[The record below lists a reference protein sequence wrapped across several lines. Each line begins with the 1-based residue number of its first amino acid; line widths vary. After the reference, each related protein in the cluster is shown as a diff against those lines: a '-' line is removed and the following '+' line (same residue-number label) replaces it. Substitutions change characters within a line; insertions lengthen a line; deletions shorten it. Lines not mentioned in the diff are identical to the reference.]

1 MDLYEFLTSA
11 RNATILQARVDA
23 LCKGRTMGESLTL
36 SMLYTVLEALENDD
50 GDFAEDVAAINK
62 DRLHHRTLLFHSFS
76 SSSHPSMPS
85 MPPHDHACTKEIV
98 ALEDLRSINRRKR
111 TYCIKLLL
119 TKTRLP
125 EPAKILIST
134 SFLRAPLHAAT
145 RAAPSKF
152 TLTQEFR
159 DGAGSVWTC
168 APYTA
173 EAWRGSF
180 R

>member
-11 RNATILQARVDA
+11 PNATILQARVDA
-23 LCKGRTMGESLTL
+23 LCKGRTIGESLTL

-76 SSSHPSMPS
+76 SSHPPMPSMPS
-85 MPPHDHACTKEIV
+85 HNHACTKEIA
-98 ALEDLRSINRRKR
+98 ALEGLRSINMRKR
-111 TYCIKLLL
+111 TYGLKLLL

-125 EPAKILIST
+125 EPAKILIAT
-134 SFLRAPLHAAT
+134 NFLQAPLHAAT

-152 TLTQEFR
+152 TLTQEFQ
-159 DGAGSVWTC
+159 DGAGSVWTY

-180 R
+180 K